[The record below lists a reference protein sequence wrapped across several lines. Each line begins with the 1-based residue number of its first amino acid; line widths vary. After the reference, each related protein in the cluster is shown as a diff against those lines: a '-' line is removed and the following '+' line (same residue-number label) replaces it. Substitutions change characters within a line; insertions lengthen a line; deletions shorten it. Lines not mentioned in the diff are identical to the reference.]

1 MQKNIIYKT
10 DLLKLDELK
19 EKTLIAIVPDEDNP
33 HAVFYIPAT
42 KNVRVE
48 DKTGSL
54 YLSRYC
60 YSNVRERI
68 EEVIKEL
75 SETDEEYFCDNSD
88 CDEFEAIMDPENEL
102 DIITE
107 KDMERISGL
116 LYNALCSICDIFGLS
131 VDDYVEL
138 EPEEKNWA
146 ELMGDYYG

>member
-1 MQKNIIYKT
+1 MQKKIIYKT
-10 DLLKLDELK
+10 DLLKLNELK
-19 EKTLIAIVPDEDNP
+19 EKTLVAIIPDEDNP

-42 KNVRVE
+42 KSIRVE
-48 DKTGSL
+48 DKTGSP

-75 SETDEEYFCDNSD
+75 SETD
-88 CDEFEAIMDPENEL
+88 CDEFEAMVDPENEL
-102 DIITE
+102 DTITE

-138 EPEEKNWA
+138 EPEEKSWA

>member
-1 MQKNIIYKT
+1 MQKKIIYKT
-10 DLLKLDELK
+10 DLLRLNELK
-19 EKTLIAIVPDEDNP
+19 EKTLVAIIPDEDNP

-42 KNVRVE
+42 KSIRVE
-48 DKTGSL
+48 DKTGSP

-68 EEVIKEL
+68 EKVIKEL
-75 SETDEEYFCDNSD
+75 SETDEEYFCDNPD

-102 DIITE
+102 DTITE

-138 EPEEKNWA
+138 EPEEKSWA